1 MTHVG
6 THRTE
11 LVSVP
16 EEELV
21 VVDVHSWSEGRL
33 VAGPRPRI
41 LMPTAR
47 QRVEVSEP
55 SPDR

>member
-1 MTHVG
+1 M
-6 THRTE
+6 
-11 LVSVP
+11 SVP